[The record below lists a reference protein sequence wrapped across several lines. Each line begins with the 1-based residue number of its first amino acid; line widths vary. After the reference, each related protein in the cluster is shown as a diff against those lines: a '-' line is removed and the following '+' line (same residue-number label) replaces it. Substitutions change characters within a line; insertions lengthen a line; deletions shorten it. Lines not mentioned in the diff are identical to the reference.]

1 MVTTTAARPDR
12 NATRSRLRHALIL
25 IIAIVVAVAA
35 NFVVALIAVA
45 SGAPATYGPLTFPAY
60 TLFTTLGIVIGWM
73 GWSLVRR
80 RARDPRRTL
89 SMLVPIVTVA
99 SFIPDILLLV
109 FHFIP
114 GTTVSAV
121 IGLMVMH
128 VVVVAVAVPA
138 YVWASKRM

>member
-1 MVTTTAARPDR
+1 MVATTARADRHVTRP
-12 NATRSRLRHALIL
+12 RLRTVVIL
-25 IIAIVVAVAA
+25 TVAVVVAVAV
-35 NFVVALIAVA
+35 NSVVALIAVA
-45 SGAPATYGPLTFPAY
+45 TGAPANYGPLTFPAY
-60 TLFTTLGIVIGWM
+60 TLFTTLGIVVGWV

-80 RARDPRRTL
+80 RVRNPRRTL

-99 SFIPDILLLV
+99 SFIPDILLLA
-109 FHFIP
+109 FRFIP

-121 IGLMVMH
+121 IGLMIMH

>member
-1 MVTTTAARPDR
+1 MVTTTARPDR
-12 NATRSRLRHALIL
+12 NATRSRLRPALIL
-25 IIAIVVAVAA
+25 TTAVIVAVAV
-35 NFVVALIAVA
+35 NSVVALIAVA

-60 TLFTTLGIVIGWM
+60 TLFTTLGIVVGWI

-89 SMLVPIVTVA
+89 STLVPIVTVA
-99 SFIPDILLLV
+99 SFIPDILLLM
-109 FHFIP
+109 FRFIP

-138 YVWASKRM
+138 YVWASRRV

>member
-1 MVTTTAARPDR
+1 MVTTTARADRSITRP
-12 NATRSRLRHALIL
+12 RLRTVVIL
-25 IIAIVVAVAA
+25 TVAVVVAVAV
-35 NFVVALIAVA
+35 NSVVALIAVA
-45 SGAPATYGPLTFPAY
+45 TGAPANYGPLTFPAY
-60 TLFTTLGIVIGWM
+60 TLFTTLGIVVGWI

-99 SFIPDILLLV
+99 SFVPDILLLA
-109 FHFIP
+109 FRFIP
-114 GTTVSAV
+114 GTTVGAV

-138 YVWASKRM
+138 YAWASKRM

>member
-1 MVTTTAARPDR
+1 MVTTTAARRDR

-25 IIAIVVAVAA
+25 IIAIVVAVTV
-35 NFVVALIAVA
+35 NSVVALIAVA
-45 SGAPATYGPLTFPAY
+45 TGAPANYGPLTFPAY
-60 TLFTTLGIVIGWM
+60 TLLTTLGIVVGWV

>member
-1 MVTTTAARPDR
+1 MVTTTARADRSITRP
-12 NATRSRLRHALIL
+12 RLRTVVIL
-25 IIAIVVAVAA
+25 TVAVAVA
-35 NFVVALIAVA
+35 VAVNSVVALIAVA
-45 SGAPATYGPLTFPAY
+45 TGALANYGPLTFPAY
-60 TLFTTLGIVIGWM
+60 TLFTTLGIVVGWV

-80 RARDPRRTL
+80 RVRNPRRTL

-99 SFIPDILLLV
+99 SFIPDILLLA
-109 FHFIP
+109 FRFIP

-121 IGLMVMH
+121 IGLMIMH